1 MKLQLEKEHKEGP
14 SGPWYRIT
22 TDGRYVYGSFDL
34 EEIQKMY
41 EKFKAN
47 PELLKNDTEI
57 LQSEEISVN
66 L

>member
-1 MKLQLEKEHKEGP
+1 MKLQFEKEHREGG

-22 TDGRYVYGSFDL
+22 ADDRYMGGSYNF
-34 EEIQKMY
+34 EEIQKLF

>member
-1 MKLQLEKEHKEGP
+1 MKLQLEKDHREG
-14 SGPWYRIT
+14 SGGPWYRIT
-22 TDGRYVYGSFDL
+22 FDGRYIHGSFDF
-34 EEIQKMY
+34 EELQKLF